1 MNFISKKLI
10 GVSIIISMILSLQV
24 IAQNQDVVQL
34 SIVEK
39 SIKVYQGEPVSVNL
53 SIIVNPT
60 WHINSN
66 KPNDDFLIPSEI
78 TAKGSGVKLS
88 TVKYPQGTRT

>member
-1 MNFISKKLI
+1 MNFLSKKLI
-10 GVSIIISMILSLQV
+10 GVSIIIFMIMGLQ
-24 IAQNQDVVQL
+24 ILAQNQNVVKL

-39 SIKVYQGEPVSVNL
+39 PIKVYQGEPVSVNL

-88 TVKYPQGTRT
+88 T

>member
-1 MNFISKKLI
+1 M
-10 GVSIIISMILSLQV
+10 
-24 IAQNQDVVQL
+24 
-34 SIVEK
+34 
-39 SIKVYQGEPVSVNL
+39 QGEPISVNL

-78 TAKGSGVKLS
+78 TAKGSGVKLF
-88 TVKYPQGTRT
+88 